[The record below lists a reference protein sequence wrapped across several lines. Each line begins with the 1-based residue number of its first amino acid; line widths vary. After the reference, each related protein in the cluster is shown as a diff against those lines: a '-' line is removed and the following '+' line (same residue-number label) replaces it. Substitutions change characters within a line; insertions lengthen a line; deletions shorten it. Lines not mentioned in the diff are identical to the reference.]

1 MREWCPLKCGGWRE
15 WLDALP
21 IIKSVSLLM
30 FSSNTSTLSIPVQAT
45 DGYSSL
51 PTNLKVPGWMS
62 QANHKHESSTVAL
75 SPKRSWRAPA
85 WAWKM
90 TEQDVSDVSVHIG
103 RGMLWINRINLE
115 HIWKKKHIF
124 VFGSLI
130 LIDTPY
136 SSHIILLITHYSYS
150 VRFWGGRHK
159 PTSTIKYKS
168 FSFKCFNLYQ
178 HLT

>member
-21 IIKSVSLLM
+21 ILKSVSLLM
-30 FSSNTSTLSIPVQAT
+30 FSSNTSTLSITVQAT

-51 PTNLKVPGWMS
+51 PTDLKVPGWMS
-62 QANHKHESSTVAL
+62 QAKHKHESSTVAL

-85 WAWKM
+85 WAWK
-90 TEQDVSDVSVHIG
+90 TWQSRTYRTYRYILG
-103 RGMLWINRINLE
+103 CGMLWINLE
-115 HIWKKKHIF
+115 HIWKKNHIF
-124 VFGSLI
+124 VFRSLI

-136 SSHIILLITHYSYS
+136 SSHLILLITSHYSYS

-168 FSFKCFNLYQ
+168 FTFKCLNLYQ